1 MLTIDNI
8 IKEIASGRFV
18 RDDDLSLEAKLPLFG
33 EFEAMYYSNLRRNL
47 QSDLAHL
54 VIHSNQ
60 CLDDLTILREIEVT

>member
-8 IKEIASGRFV
+8 IKEIASGQFV
-18 RDDDLSLEAKLPLFG
+18 RDDDLSLEAKLPLSG

-54 VIHSNQ
+54 VIHSNH
-60 CLDDLTILREIEVT
+60 CLDDLTILRKIEVT